1 MNQQQCM
8 FLGQFEA
15 MQTNLLLQRY
25 RNGGLV
31 PDAEVALLSVL
42 ESRGYSRD
50 RIEEAGRAAD
60 IAVARQKLAEQET
73 AQRIDMRRARQ
84 SVDPV
89 FKRFNLA
96 LKCMV
101 IPVGAFF
108 LLLAIPLLG
117 NFIVIGGAGLLGC
130 NTGEDEIHPCMV
142 LGSDVGSVI
151 YGYVVDI
158 FVVGGLNPFLAVM
171 AFFGFLHTPFGAGW
185 LLAVVGLFAA
195 REIRRQRF
203 R

>member
-1 MNQQQCM
+1 
-8 FLGQFEA
+8 
-15 MQTNLLLQRY
+15 
-25 RNGGLV
+25 
-31 PDAEVALLSVL
+31 
-42 ESRGYSRD
+42 
-50 RIEEAGRAAD
+50 
-60 IAVARQKLAEQET
+60 
-73 AQRIDMRRARQ
+73 
-84 SVDPV
+84 
-89 FKRFNLA
+89 
-96 LKCMV
+96 V

>member
-1 MNQQQCM
+1 MNQQQRK
-8 FLGQFEA
+8 FLEQFEA
-15 MQTNLLLQRY
+15 AQTNLLLQRY

-50 RIEEAGRAAD
+50 QIDEAGRAAD
-60 IAVARQKLAEQET
+60 VAAARHEVAQQEA
-73 AQRIDMRRARQ
+73 AQRIEMRRVRQ

-96 LKCMV
+96 LKCV
-101 IPVGAFF
+101 LIPVGAFF
-108 LLLAIPLLG
+108 LLLAIPILG

-130 NTGEDEIHPCMV
+130 NTGENDVHPCMV
-142 LGSDVGSVI
+142 LGSDVGSLI
-151 YGYVVDI
+151 YGYVVDV

-171 AFFGFLHTPFGAGW
+171 AFFGFLRTPFGTSW
-185 LLAVVGLFAA
+185 LLAVVGLFVA
-195 REIRRQRF
+195 REVRRQSF